1 MAGGASGTAGPGT
14 PGPSGANRGGA
25 DGAGGASNGLLGEPV
40 REFVTELSA
49 VLSALRAKS
58 STAADSSAFER
69 DAALEA
75 QAVAA
80 GVIAADG
87 HPSDA
92 ELRAFVEALSPWFE
106 SLRGATPTS
115 LRDSAAI
122 RQHRGFP
129 ITPSPLFETIVSA
142 DERDKTAH
150 SWHYYEAAMRI
161 AHAVCAIDTTP
172 TREEL
177 LAVDTLRAMMLR
189 RINTAGI
196 ERPADLGAPVP
207 RGDHE
212 KPADTLESL
221 LAELD
226 ALIGLEA
233 VKTEVRLLTNLVRVE
248 NLRRERKLPVVDR
261 SLHLVFVGNPGTG
274 KTTVARLLARFYRVL
289 KVVSKGQLVETDRS
303 GLVAGY
309 VGQTATKVNKVCDAA
324 LGGILFVDEAYAL
337 VTDSEQ
343 DFGAEA
349 VATLL
354 KRMEDDRDDLIVIV
368 AGYPE
373 PMTKFLDSNP
383 GLRSRFSKTIA
394 FPDYTDDELVKIFES
409 IGDEHHYRCDE
420 GASASVK
427 AYFAASPRGSAF
439 GNGRLARN
447 LFEDCVI
454 RQASRIVSMKNP
466 TNDQLVTL
474 LAPDIPPVGAT

>member
-1 MAGGASGTAGPGT
+1 V
-14 PGPSGANRGGA
+14 
-25 DGAGGASNGLLGEPV
+25 LG
-40 REFVTELSA
+40 
-49 VLSALRAKS
+49 ALRTRAGA
-58 STAADSSAFER
+58 TADVTAHQR

-80 GVIAADG
+80 GIIAADG

-92 ELRAFVEALSPWFE
+92 ELRAFAEALAPWFE
-106 SLRGATPTS
+106 SLRGATPST

-129 ITPSPLFETIVSA
+129 ITPSPLLETIVTA
-142 DERDKTAH
+142 DERDGTTH
-150 SWHYYEAAMRI
+150 CWHYYEAAMRI

-189 RINTAGI
+189 RIDAARI
-196 ERPADLGAPVP
+196 ERPADLDQRRGRRGAPAEPEV
-207 RGDHE
+207 
-212 KPADTLESL
+212 TLESL

-226 ALIGLEA
+226 GLIGLDA

-274 KTTVARLLARFYRVL
+274 KTTVARLLARFYTVL
-289 KVVSKGQLVETDRS
+289 KVVSKGHLVETDRS

-309 VGQTATKVNKVCDAA
+309 VGQTATKVNKACDDAK
-324 LGGILFVDEAYAL
+324 GGILFVDEAYAL
-337 VTDSEQ
+337 VTDSDQ

-373 PMTKFLDSNP
+373 PMRKFLDSNP
-383 GLRSRFSKTIA
+383 GLRSRFSKTID
-394 FPDYTDDELVKIFES
+394 FPDYTDDELMSIFES
-409 IGDEHHYRCDE
+409 IGTQHHYTLAE
-420 GASASVK
+420 SAK
-427 AYFAASPRGSAF
+427 AAVRRYFASQDRGPTF

-447 LFEDCVI
+447 LFEDCVA
-454 RQASRIVSMKNP
+454 RQANRIVGITDP
-466 TNDQLVTL
+466 TDEQLVTL
-474 LAPDIPPVGAT
+474 VAEDVPAPGVT

>member
-1 MAGGASGTAGPGT
+1 MADTGT
-14 PGPSGANRGGA
+14 
-25 DGAGGASNGLLGEPV
+25 GAGFGGGLLGEPV
-40 REFVTELSA
+40 RAFVTELTE
-49 VLSALRAKS
+49 VLGALQTQAG
-58 STAADSSAFER
+58 TAADAAAAER

-80 GVIAADG
+80 SVIAADG

-92 ELRAFVEALSPWFE
+92 ELAAFAEALAPWFE
-106 SLRGATPTS
+106 SLRGATPVT

-122 RQHRGFP
+122 RQHRGFT
-129 ITPSPLFETIVSA
+129 ITPSPLFETIVTA
-142 DERDKTAH
+142 DARDTTTN
-150 SWHYYEAAMRI
+150 SWRYYDAALRV

-189 RINTAGI
+189 RINAAAI
-196 ERPADLGAPVP
+196 ERPADSGP
-207 RGDHE
+207 RPPGE
-212 KPADTLESL
+212 TGKADEPIDTIESL
-221 LAELD
+221 LEELD
-226 ALIGLEA
+226 KLIGLEA

-274 KTTVARLLARFYRVL
+274 KTTVARLLARFYKVL
-289 KVVSKGQLVETDRS
+289 QVVSKGHLVETDRS

-309 VGQTATKVNKVCDAA
+309 VGQTAPKVNKACDDAR
-324 LGGILFVDEAYAL
+324 GGILFIDEAYAL

-368 AGYPE
+368 AGYPA
-373 PMTKFLDSNP
+373 PMAKFLGSNP
-383 GLRSRFSKTIA
+383 GLRSRFPKTID
-394 FPDYTDDELVKIFES
+394 FPDYTDDELVSIFES
-409 IGDEHHYRCDE
+409 IGKEHHYELDE
-420 GASASVK
+420 GGRAAVK
-427 AYFAASPRGSAF
+427 AYLAAQPRGESF

-447 LFEDCVI
+447 LFEDCVT
-454 RQASRIVSMKNP
+454 RQATRIVGDANP
-466 TNDQLVTL
+466 SNQQLITL
-474 LAPDIPPVGAT
+474 VAADVPPITP

>member
-1 MAGGASGTAGPGT
+1 MAGGTGGDGGGGDAPSAG
-14 PGPSGANRGGA
+14 S
-25 DGAGGASNGLLGEPV
+25 GLLGEPV
-40 REFVTELSA
+40 RAFVTELSSILA
-49 VLSALRAKS
+49 TLSS
-58 STAADSSAFER
+58 SSSATRAPSEFER

-75 QAVAA
+75 QSVAA
-80 GVIAADG
+80 GIIAADG

-92 ELRAFVEALSPWFE
+92 ELRAFVGALSPWFE
-106 SLRGATPTS
+106 SLRGATPAS

-122 RQHRGFP
+122 RQQRAFP
-129 ITPSPLFETIVSA
+129 ITPSPLLETIVSA
-142 DERDKTAH
+142 DGRDKTTH
-150 SWHYYEAAMRI
+150 CWHYYEAAMRI

-189 RINTAGI
+189 RINAAGI
-196 ERPADLGAPVP
+196 ECPADLGSPGADGAS
-207 RGDHE
+207 RDQ
-212 KPADTLESL
+212 PAETVESL

-233 VKTEVRLLTNLVRVE
+233 VKTEVHLLINLVRVE

-274 KTTVARLLARFYRVL
+274 KTTVARLLARFYKVL
-289 KVVSKGQLVETDRS
+289 GVVSKGQLVETDRS

-309 VGQTATKVNKVCDAA
+309 VGQTAPKVNKVCDEAK
-324 LGGILFVDEAYAL
+324 GGILFIDEAYAL

-354 KRMEDDRDDLIVIV
+354 KRMEDDRDDLVVIV
-368 AGYPE
+368 AGYPA
-373 PMTKFLDSNP
+373 PMAKFLDSNP
-383 GLRSRFSKTIA
+383 GLRSRFPKTIS
-394 FPDYTDDELVKIFES
+394 FPDYTDDELLKIFES
-409 IGDEHHYRCDE
+409 IGDEHHYKCDA
-420 GASASVK
+420 GAETAVK
-427 AYFAASPRGSAF
+427 AYFAATPRGPEF

-447 LFEDCVI
+447 LFEECVT
-454 RQASRIVSMKNP
+454 RQASRIVALKDPSDE
-466 TNDQLVTL
+466 TLVTL
-474 LAPDIPPVGAT
+474 VVDDIPKAAAT

>member
-1 MAGGASGTAGPGT
+1 MAEAGAGAGPG
-14 PGPSGANRGGA
+14 G
-25 DGAGGASNGLLGEPV
+25 GLLGEPV
-40 REFVTELSA
+40 RAFVSELTE
-49 VLSALRAKS
+49 VLGALQAQAG
-58 STAADSSAFER
+58 TTPDAAAAER

-80 GVIAADG
+80 SVIAADG

-92 ELRAFVEALSPWFE
+92 ELAAFTEALAPWFE
-106 SLRGATPTS
+106 SLRGANPAS

-122 RQHRGFP
+122 RQHRGFT
-129 ITPSPLFETIVSA
+129 ITPSPLFETIVTA
-142 DERDKTAH
+142 DAREKTTN
-150 SWHYYEAAMRI
+150 SWRYYDAALRV
-161 AHAVCAIDTTP
+161 AHAVCAVDTTP

-189 RINTAGI
+189 RINAAAI
-196 ERPADLGAPVP
+196 ERPADSGPRPPGATGKADEPV
-207 RGDHE
+207 
-212 KPADTLESL
+212 DTIESL
-221 LAELD
+221 LAELEK
-226 ALIGLEA
+226 LIGLEA

-274 KTTVARLLARFYRVL
+274 KTTVARLLARFYKVL
-289 KVVSKGQLVETDRS
+289 QVVSKGHLVETDRS

-309 VGQTATKVNKVCDAA
+309 VGQTAPKVNKACDDAR
-324 LGGILFVDEAYAL
+324 GGILFIDEAYAL

-368 AGYPE
+368 AGYPA
-373 PMTKFLDSNP
+373 PMAKFLGSNP
-383 GLRSRFSKTIA
+383 GLRSRFPKTID
-394 FPDYTDDELVKIFES
+394 FPDYSDDELVSIYES
-409 IGDEHHYRCDE
+409 IGKEHHYELDK
-420 GASASVK
+420 GGQAAVK
-427 AYFAASPRGSAF
+427 AYFAAQPRGESF

-447 LFEDCVI
+447 LFEDCVT
-454 RQASRIVSMKNP
+454 RQATRIVGDANP
-466 TNDQLVTL
+466 SNAQLITL
-474 LAPDIPPVGAT
+474 VAADVPPIAP